1 MAATAASSSIRAS
14 SRHNGAGPSTAEST
28 TASHS
33 DLNTSATTIEVD
45 EADLEDDDDED
56 YQPIKPK
63 TSSPRKRPG
72 QWNSFLFVRAS
83 LLWHFLGIPIQKLQ
97 TDLFFIGA
105 NSLGLLIF

>member
-56 YQPIKPK
+56 Y
-63 TSSPRKRPG
+63 
-72 QWNSFLFVRAS
+72 
-83 LLWHFLGIPIQKLQ
+83 
-97 TDLFFIGA
+97 
-105 NSLGLLIF
+105 

>member
-28 TASHS
+28 AASHS

-83 LLWHFLGIPIQKLQ
+83 LLWHFLGIPIQ
-97 TDLFFIGA
+97 D
-105 NSLGLLIF
+105 